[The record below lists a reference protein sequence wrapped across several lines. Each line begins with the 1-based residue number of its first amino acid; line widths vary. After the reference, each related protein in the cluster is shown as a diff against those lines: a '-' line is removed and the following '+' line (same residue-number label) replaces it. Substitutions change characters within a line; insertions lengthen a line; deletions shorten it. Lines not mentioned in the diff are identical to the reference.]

1 MLSWY
6 RRTFWCQKS
15 GYSCSAV
22 LPDEVGRCA
31 ICLGRVDTGGPS
43 CLDATQEPG
52 HVFADVS
59 HGGKALGIPIGVAG
73 HAAKYVVPVGGG
85 NYGHLL
91 NGEVLVEHI
100 EGGRRAAAAG
110 DGDRGAGFVL
120 KGMPACIEGTI
131 EGRKDASAGVRVVD
145 GRAKDKTVCLLGGS
159 DELVHYVVV
168 KGAAT
173 AKLAALAATDAIAN
187 GLGAQ
192 LKHLGI
198 NAFGIELLGDLGE
211 CAGGVAVCLGTAID
225 QKNLHHK
232 LPLLSV
238 TSAEDYRTRGQ
249 MAWGAIPATAHHT
262 PRLDR

>member
-1 MLSWY
+1 MS
-6 RRTFWCQKS
+6 R
-15 GYSCSAV
+15 
-22 LPDEVGRCA
+22 
-31 ICLGRVDTGGPS
+31 
-43 CLDATQEPG
+43 LDAAQEPS

-73 HAAKYVVPVGGG
+73 HAAKHVVPVGGS
-85 NYGHLL
+85 NHGHLVD
-91 NGEVLVEHI
+91 GEVLVEHVEGRRRTAATGGGDGSARLVCKGFASGI
-100 EGGRRAAAAG
+100 EGA
-110 DGDRGAGFVL
+110 
-120 KGMPACIEGTI
+120 I
-131 EGRKDASAGVRVVD
+131 EGRKDAAAGVRVVD
-145 GRAKDKTVCLLGGS
+145 RRAKDKTVGLLGGS
-159 DELVHYVVV
+159 DELVHHVVV
-168 KGAAT
+168 KGATT

-198 NAFGIELLGDLGE
+198 NAFCIKLLCDLGE
-211 CAGGVAVCLGTAID
+211 CAGGVAVCLGAAVD

>member
-1 MLSWY
+1 MPKIC
-6 RRTFWCQKS
+6 TFIV
-15 GYSCSAV
+15 CSAV

-31 ICLGRVDTGGPS
+31 IGFGCVDTSGLS
-43 CLDATQEPG
+43 CLDTAQEPG
-52 HVFADVS
+52 HVFTDVS

-73 HAAKYVVPVGGG
+73 HAAKHVVPVGGS

-91 NGEVLVEHI
+91 NGEVLVEHV
-100 EGGRRAAAAG
+100 EGGRRAAATGNG
-110 DGDRGAGFVL
+110 DGSARLVCKGFAAG
-120 KGMPACIEGTI
+120 IECAI
-131 EGRKDASAGVRVVD
+131 EGRKDAPAGVRIVD
-145 GRAKDKTVCLLGGS
+145 GRAKDKAICLLGGS
-159 DELVHYVVV
+159 DQLVHHVIV
-168 KGAAT
+168 KGAA
-173 AKLAALAATDAIAN
+173 AIELAALTTANAVAN

-198 NAFGIELLGDLGE
+198 NAFGIELLGDFGE
-211 CAGGVAVCLGTAID
+211 CAGGVAVCLGAAID

-249 MAWGAIPATAHHT
+249 MAWCAIPETAHHT